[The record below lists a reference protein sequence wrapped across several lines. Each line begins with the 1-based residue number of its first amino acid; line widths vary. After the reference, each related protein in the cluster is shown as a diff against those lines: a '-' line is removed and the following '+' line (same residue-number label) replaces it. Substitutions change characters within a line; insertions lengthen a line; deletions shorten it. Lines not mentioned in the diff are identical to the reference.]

1 MRVVGRLLTSGE
13 LAKELG
19 VSLRTVQRWIAEG
32 VIRPEFR
39 TPGGHTRWD
48 LDSVRTQL
56 KTSSR
61 DSEDI

>member
-19 VSLRTVQRWIAEG
+19 VSLRTIQRWVADG
-32 VIRPEFR
+32 VIEPEFR

-48 LDSVRTQL
+48 LEAVRKRLRALGSDT
-56 KTSSR
+56 
-61 DSEDI
+61 